1 MSSPSNDSVLNGNNN
16 SINSNNIDIN
26 SDSQEDIDEQENS
39 SSLLNRKRIKKVG
52 KQTKKGS
59 KGNSRK
65 LKYSSNFL

>member
-16 SINSNNIDIN
+16 SINNNNIDIN
-26 SDSQEDIDEQENS
+26 SDSQEDIDEQNS

-52 KQTKKGS
+52 KKMKKGS

>member
-26 SDSQEDIDEQENS
+26 SDSQEDIDEQNS

-52 KQTKKGS
+52 KKTKKGS

>member
-1 MSSPSNDSVLNGNNN
+1 MSSPSKDSVLNGNNN

-26 SDSQEDIDEQENS
+26 SDSQEDIDEQNS

-52 KQTKKGS
+52 KKTKKGS

>member
-1 MSSPSNDSVLNGNNN
+1 MSSPSNDSILNGNNN

-26 SDSQEDIDEQENS
+26 SDSQEDIDEQNS

-52 KQTKKGS
+52 KKTKKGS

>member
-1 MSSPSNDSVLNGNNN
+1 MSSPSNDSILNGNNN

-26 SDSQEDIDEQENS
+26 SDSQEDIDEQNS

-52 KQTKKGS
+52 KKTKKGS

-65 LKYSSNFL
+65 LKYSSNFH